1 MAGHSHAKNIK
12 HKKDAADQKR
22 GKLFSKISRLI
33 IVAAKHG
40 GGDPEANLKLRYAV
54 DKARSVSMPVDTI
67 DRAIKKGTGELEGG
81 QLDEVLY
88 EGYGP
93 GGVAVLCEALTDNR
107 NRTAGEVRKTFEVHG
122 GKVGTAGCV
131 GWMFKPM
138 GVFIVEAKSVD
149 EDRLLEVSLDAG
161 AQDVKR
167 VDDMFEVVCE
177 ATQFQ
182 AVKKALESARIA
194 TTSGE
199 ISQLPNTYI
208 DLDEETARK
217 LLRLVEALDDM
228 DDVQNVYSN
237 SNIPEAVL
245 ADSATS

>member
-40 GGDPEANLKLRYAV
+40 GGDPEANLKLRFAV

-107 NRTAGEVRKTFEVHG
+107 NRTAGEVRKTFEVNG

-138 GVFIVEAKSVD
+138 GVFVVEAKSVE

-177 ATQFQ
+177 GTQFA
-182 AVKKALESARIA
+182 AVKKSLEEARIA

-199 ISQLPNTYI
+199 ISQVPNTYI

-217 LLRLVEALDDM
+217 LLRLIEALDDM

-245 ADSATS
+245 AESGT